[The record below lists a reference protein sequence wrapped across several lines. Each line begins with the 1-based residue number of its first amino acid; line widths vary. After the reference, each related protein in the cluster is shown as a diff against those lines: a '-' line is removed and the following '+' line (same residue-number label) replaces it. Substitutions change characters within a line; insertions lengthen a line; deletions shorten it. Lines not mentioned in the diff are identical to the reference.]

1 MEWQQIPPQK
11 NRRSPIRLVVL
22 LVLAGAIGGLVGGTV
37 VLATIEQTT
46 RTVVVEREKMVEPLG
61 AEPLIQSVSVDMSSA
76 VTDSVEAVSPAVVT
90 VVSHYSTRKSA
101 HGEIIDQDGSGSG
114 FIISFDGYIVTN
126 NHVVDGAEQVEVV
139 LFDGT
144 ILPVE
149 VIGTEPYA
157 DLAILFADTRMPAV
171 AEWGN
176 SDLLK
181 PGETVIAIGS
191 PLGDFTNTVT
201 VGVVSATE
209 RTLEITQDYFLE
221 GLIQTDAAINQ
232 GNSGGPLINL
242 DGKVVGINSLIV
254 RGGNGGNRAVAEG
267 LGFAIPSTFSREVA
281 DQLIK
286 KGFFSRPFMG
296 IRWVWITPELASRY
310 EIPLDEGVLI
320 TDVVPG
326 GPAEQAGIN
335 KGDILT
341 SIMGQRIDASH
352 PFRNLLFAHSPG
364 AVIQLEIFRNDQI
377 ISTDLALGEMSPS

>member
-1 MEWQQIPPQK
+1 MEWQQTPPQK
-11 NRRSPIRLVVL
+11 KRRSPFRLIIL
-22 LVLAGAIGGLVGGTV
+22 LVLSSTIGGLVGGTIV
-37 VLATIEQTT
+37 FATIEPQISP
-46 RTVVVEREKMVEPLG
+46 VLVEREVIVEPVG
-61 AEPLIQSVSVDMSSA
+61 VQAPIQSIAVDINSAITKSVG
-76 VTDSVEAVSPAVVT
+76 TLIPTVVT
-90 VVSHYSTRKSA
+90 VVSHFPPRTTGSGDTI
-101 HGEIIDQDGSGSG
+101 EQNGSGSG
-114 FIISFDGYIVTN
+114 FIISFDGHIVTN
-126 NHVVDGAEQVEVV
+126 NHVVDGADRIEIV

-149 VIGTEPYA
+149 LIGTEPYA
-157 DLAILFADTRMPAV
+157 DLAILFANTSMPAI

-242 DGKVVGINSLIV
+242 DGKVIGINSLIV
-254 RGGNGGNRAVAEG
+254 RGNEGSSAVAEG
-267 LGFAIPSTFSREVA
+267 LGFAIPSTLSSEVA
-281 DQLIK
+281 NQLIN

-296 IRWVWITPELASRY
+296 IHWVWITPELAARY
-310 EIPLDEGVLI
+310 EIPLEEGVLI

-341 SIMGQRIDASH
+341 SIMGQQIDASH
-352 PFRNLLFAHSPG
+352 PFRNVLFAYSPG
-364 AVIQLEIFRNDQI
+364 ETIQLELFRNGQI
-377 ISTDLALGEMSPS
+377 LSPDLVLGEMHPS

>member
-1 MEWQQIPPQK
+1 MEWQQISPQK
-11 NRRSPIRLVVL
+11 KRGSPIRLLIL
-22 LVLAGAIGGLVGGTV
+22 LVLAGVIGGLVGGTLV
-37 VLATIEQTT
+37 FATIEPQIS
-46 RTVVVEREKMVEPLG
+46 TVVIEREIIGEPVG
-61 AEPLIQSVSVDMSSA
+61 VQAPIQPIAIDINSA
-76 VTDSVEAVSPAVVT
+76 VTQSVGTVIPTVVT
-90 VVSHYSTRKSA
+90 VVSHFPPRTTGR
-101 HGEIIDQDGSGSG
+101 GDTVEQNGSGSG
-114 FIISFDGYIVTN
+114 FIISFDGHIVTN
-126 NHVVDGAEQVEVV
+126 NHVVDGADRIEVV

-149 VIGTEPYA
+149 LIGTEPYA
-157 DLAILFADTRMPAV
+157 DLAILFANTSMPAI

-209 RTLEITQDYFLE
+209 RTLEIAQDYFLE

-242 DGKVVGINSLIV
+242 DGKVIGINSLIV
-254 RGGNGGNRAVAEG
+254 RGNGGSSAVAEG

-281 DQLIK
+281 DQLIS

-296 IRWVWITPELASRY
+296 IQWIWITPELAARY
-310 EIPLDEGVLI
+310 EIPLEEGVLI

-335 KGDILT
+335 EGDILT
-341 SIMGQRIDASH
+341 SIMGQKIDASH
-352 PFRNLLFAHSPG
+352 PFRNVLFAFSPG
-364 AVIQLEIFRNDQI
+364 ETIKLELFRNGQ
-377 ISTDLALGEMSPS
+377 SLSSDLVLGEMPPS

>member
-1 MEWQQIPPQK
+1 M
-11 NRRSPIRLVVL
+11 
-22 LVLAGAIGGLVGGTV
+22 GGTIV
-37 VLATIEQTT
+37 FATIEPQISP
-46 RTVVVEREKMVEPLG
+46 VVIEREIIVEPV
-61 AEPLIQSVSVDMSSA
+61 AVQAPIQSIAIDINSAITQSVGT
-76 VTDSVEAVSPAVVT
+76 VIPTVVT
-90 VVSHYSTRKSA
+90 VVSHFPPRTTGR
-101 HGEIIDQDGSGSG
+101 GDTIEQNGSGSG
-114 FIISFDGYIVTN
+114 FIISFDGHIVTN
-126 NHVVDGAEQVEVV
+126 NHVVEGADRIEVV
-139 LFDGT
+139 LYDGT

-149 VIGTEPYA
+149 LIGTEPYA
-157 DLAILFADTRMPAV
+157 DLAILFANTSMPAI

-242 DGKVVGINSLIV
+242 DGKVIGINSLIV
-254 RGGNGGNRAVAEG
+254 RGNEGSSAVAEG
-267 LGFAIPSTFSREVA
+267 LGFAIPSTLSREVA

-296 IRWVWITPELASRY
+296 IQWVWITPELAARY
-310 EIPLDEGVLI
+310 EVPLDEGVLI

-335 KGDILT
+335 EGDILT
-341 SIMGQRIDASH
+341 SIMGQKIDASH
-352 PFRNLLFAHSPG
+352 PFRNVLFAYSPG
-364 AVIQLEIFRNDQI
+364 ETIQLELFRSGQI
-377 ISTDLALGEMSPS
+377 LSSDLVLGEMNPS